1 MIFLSLQY
9 WQSHLIVSQIFIGI
23 FGLIL
28 GSFLNVVISRLPR
41 MLDQDWQTQNGN
53 LITDTSL
60 PSKYFNLAVPASHC
74 PQCHHQL
81 RWWENIPL
89 LSYLILKGHCSACKK
104 IISFRYP
111 FVEFVSMLLCVYLT
125 WHFGINLQLISA
137 VIFSWILLTLTFIDL
152 NEQILPDI
160 LTLSL
165 LWLGLLFNLNGLF
178 TDASSAIMGAVSGYL
193 FLWIIA
199 FIFQNITQKEGLG
212 LGDCKLLAALGAWMG
227 WQLLP
232 FIILFASLLG
242 SVIGIT
248 LVLLKRINRNTPIPF
263 GPFLA
268 LAGWIGLMWG
278 PQIMHA
284 NLFILR

>member
-1 MIFLSLQY
+1 MILLTLQF
-9 WQSHLIVSQIFIGI
+9 WQSHLLLSQIFFGI
-23 FGLIL
+23 IGLII

-41 MLDQDWQTQNGN
+41 MLYQEWQTQNGN
-53 LITDTSL
+53 LTTDLS
-60 PSKYFNLAVPASHC
+60 PSKNFNLALPASHC
-74 PQCHHQL
+74 PQCLHQL
-81 RWWENIPL
+81 HWWENIPL
-89 LSYLILKGHCSACKK
+89 LSYLLLKGHCSACKK
-104 IISFRYP
+104 VISFRYP
-111 FVEFVSMLLCVYLT
+111 LVEFISMLLCVYLT
-125 WHFGINLQLISA
+125 EYYGINLKLFNA
-137 VIFSWILLTLTFIDL
+137 LIFSWILLTLTFIDL

-178 TDASSAIMGAVSGYL
+178 SDISSAIIGAVSGYL

-199 FIFQNITQKEGLG
+199 FIFQKITNKEGLG
-212 LGDCKLLAALGAWMG
+212 LGDCKLLAALGAWLG

-232 FIILFASLLG
+232 FIILFASLFG
-242 SVIGIT
+242 SIVGIA
-248 LVLLKRINRNTPIPF
+248 LILLKRINRNTSIPF

-284 NLFILR
+284 NLLILR